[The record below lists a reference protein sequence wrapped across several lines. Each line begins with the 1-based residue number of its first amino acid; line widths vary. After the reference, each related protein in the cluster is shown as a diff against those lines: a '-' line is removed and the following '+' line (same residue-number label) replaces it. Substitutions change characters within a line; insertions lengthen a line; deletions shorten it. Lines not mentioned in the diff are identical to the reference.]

1 MRYVEKRDFRGKLRK
16 RERVREKVCARLNF
30 DGDFDGLESR
40 RAAAV
45 AAAAAIADG
54 TGSKQCKSNY
64 QQI

>member
-1 MRYVEKRDFRGKLRK
+1 MRK

-45 AAAAAIADG
+45 AAAAAAIADG